1 MNISHEHKIIWWA
14 PERCGTKAT
23 AHIFSKLGFE
33 YFADETE
40 TLHIVKR
47 RSAELTEEQIDNG
60 GIYYQSH
67 SLKYPE
73 KYSDY
78 KIICNIRN
86 PYDRMLSI
94 FSNFTNVGSRFV
106 YTKDKPQKLVNT
118 FESFIR
124 EMLLYH
130 KVSTEED
137 LEKKPLKK
145 TYLSKYSF
153 ETQIPDFFIKMESLE
168 EDLGKLDFVRES
180 EIWKS
185 GYIRDYLNQNPYI
198 NIRPYKFNNIYS
210 LESAKRVYEF
220 NKKQFII
227 CDYDPFSFT
236 RQELSNEEKMKFIH
250 DIL

>member
-23 AHIFSKLGFE
+23 AHIFGKLGFE
-33 YFADETE
+33 YFTDETE
-40 TLHIVKR
+40 TEKHM
-47 RSAELTEEQIDNG
+47 TDD

-78 KIICNIRN
+78 KIICSIRN

-94 FSNFTNVGSRFV
+94 FANFSNVGTTFV
-106 YTKDKPQKLVNT
+106 YTKDKSQKLVNT
-118 FESFIR
+118 FETFIR
-124 EMLLYH
+124 EMLLYNE
-130 KVSTEED
+130 VTSEED
-137 LEKKPLKK
+137 LGKKPIQKS
-145 TYLSKYSF
+145 YLSKYNF
-153 ETQIPDFFIKMESLE
+153 ESRVPDFFIKMESLE

-180 EIWKS
+180 NIWKS
-185 GYIRDYLNQNPYI
+185 GYIRDYLNRNPHI
-198 NIRPYKFNNIYS
+198 NVRPYKFNNVYT
-210 LESAKRVYEF
+210 LESAKRVYEYH
-220 NKKQFII
+220 KKQFII

-236 RQELSNEEKMKFIH
+236 RQELSNEEKMRFIH

>member
-23 AHIFSKLGFE
+23 AHIFNKLGFE
-33 YFADETE
+33 YFVDETE
-40 TLHIVKR
+40 NRK
-47 RSAELTEEQIDNG
+47 QITNG
-60 GIYYQSH
+60 GSYYQSH

-73 KYSDY
+73 KYKDY
-78 KIICNIRN
+78 KIICSIRN

-94 FSNFTNVGSRFV
+94 FLNFTNLGSTFV

-118 FESFIR
+118 FDSFIR

-130 KVSTEED
+130 KVSTKKD
-137 LEKKPLKK
+137 LVKKPLQKA
-145 TYLSKYSF
+145 YLSKYSF

-198 NIRPYKFNNIYS
+198 NIRPYKFNNVYS

-236 RQELSNEEKMKFIH
+236 RQELSNEEKMEFIH

>member
-33 YFADETE
+33 YFIDETE
-40 TLHIVKR
+40 TKK
-47 RSAELTEEQIDNG
+47 QITDD

-73 KYSDY
+73 KYGDY
-78 KIICNIRN
+78 KIICSIRN

-94 FSNFTNVGSRFV
+94 FSNFTNLGSTFV
-106 YTKDKPQKLVNT
+106 YTKDKSQNLVNT

-124 EMLLYH
+124 EMLLYN
-130 KVSTEED
+130 KVSTKED
-137 LEKKPLKK
+137 LEKRPIQKS
-145 TYLSKYSF
+145 YLSKYSF
-153 ETQIPDFFIKMESLE
+153 ESQLPDFFIKMESLE

-180 EIWKS
+180 KIWKS
-185 GYIRDYLNQNPYI
+185 GYIRDYLSHNPYI
-198 NIRPYKFNNIYS
+198 NVRPYKFNNVYN
-210 LESAKRVYEF
+210 LESAKRVYEYH
-220 NKKQFII
+220 KKQFII
-227 CDYDPFSFT
+227 CDYNPFSFT
-236 RQELSNEEKMKFIH
+236 TEELSNEEKMKFIH

>member
-94 FSNFTNVGSRFV
+94 FSNFTNLGSRFV
-106 YTKDKPQKLVNT
+106 YTKDNPQKLVNT

-145 TYLSKYSF
+145 TM
-153 ETQIPDFFIKMESLE
+153 IME
-168 EDLGKLDFVRES
+168 
-180 EIWKS
+180 
-185 GYIRDYLNQNPYI
+185 
-198 NIRPYKFNNIYS
+198 
-210 LESAKRVYEF
+210 
-220 NKKQFII
+220 
-227 CDYDPFSFT
+227 
-236 RQELSNEEKMKFIH
+236 
-250 DIL
+250 

>member
-33 YFADETE
+33 YFTDKTE
-40 TLHIVKR
+40 TKKHM
-47 RSAELTEEQIDNG
+47 TDD

-78 KIICNIRN
+78 KIICSIRN

-94 FSNFTNVGSRFV
+94 FSNFTNIGSNFV
-106 YTKDKPQKLVNT
+106 YTKDKSQNLVNT

-124 EMLLYH
+124 EMLLYN

-137 LEKKPLKK
+137 LEKKPIQKS
-145 TYLSKYSF
+145 YLSKYSF
-153 ETQIPDFFIKMESLE
+153 ESQIPDFFIKMESLE
-168 EDLGKLDFVRES
+168 EDLGKLEFVKES
-180 EIWKS
+180 KIWKS
-185 GYIRDYLNQNPYI
+185 GYIRDYLNRNPYI
-198 NIRPYKFNNIYS
+198 NIRPYKFNNVYT
-210 LESAKRVYEF
+210 LESAKRIYEYH
-220 NKKQFII
+220 KKQFII

>member
-33 YFADETE
+33 YFIDETE
-40 TLHIVKR
+40 TKK
-47 RSAELTEEQIDNG
+47 QITDD

-73 KYSDY
+73 KYGDY
-78 KIICNIRN
+78 KIICSIRN

-94 FSNFTNVGSRFV
+94 FSNFTNLGSTFV
-106 YTKDKPQKLVNT
+106 YTKDKSQNLVNT

-124 EMLLYH
+124 EMLLYN
-130 KVSTEED
+130 KVSTKED
-137 LEKKPLKK
+137 LEKRPIQKS
-145 TYLSKYSF
+145 YLSKYSF
-153 ETQIPDFFIKMESLE
+153 ESKVPDFFIKMESLE

-185 GYIRDYLNQNPYI
+185 GYIRDYLSHNPYI
-198 NIRPYKFNNIYS
+198 NVRPYKFNNVYN
-210 LESAKRVYEF
+210 LESAKRVYEYH
-220 NKKQFII
+220 KKQFII
-227 CDYDPFSFT
+227 CDYNPFSFT
-236 RQELSNEEKMKFIH
+236 TEELSNEEKMKFIH

>member
-1 MNISHEHKIIWWA
+1 
-14 PERCGTKAT
+14 
-23 AHIFSKLGFE
+23 
-33 YFADETE
+33 
-40 TLHIVKR
+40 
-47 RSAELTEEQIDNG
+47 
-60 GIYYQSH
+60 
-67 SLKYPE
+67 
-73 KYSDY
+73 
-78 KIICNIRN
+78 
-86 PYDRMLSI
+86 
-94 FSNFTNVGSRFV
+94 
-106 YTKDKPQKLVNT
+106 
-118 FESFIR
+118 
-124 EMLLYH
+124 
-130 KVSTEED
+130 VSTEED

>member
-33 YFADETE
+33 YFIGTDETIK
-40 TLHIVKR
+40 TI
-47 RSAELTEEQIDNG
+47 TDD
-60 GIYYQSH
+60 GINYQSH
-67 SLKYPE
+67 NIEYPE
-73 KYSDY
+73 KYNDY
-78 KIICNIRN
+78 KIICSIRN

-94 FSNFTNVGSRFV
+94 FSNFTNVGTTFV
-106 YTKDKPQKLVNT
+106 YTKNNHQKLVNT

-124 EMLLYH
+124 EMLLYN
-130 KVSTEED
+130 KVTTTED
-137 LEKKPLKK
+137 LEKRLIQKS
-145 TYLSKYSF
+145 YLYKYRF
-153 ETQIPDFFIKMESLE
+153 ESRIPDFFIKMESLE

-185 GYIRDYLNQNPYI
+185 GYIRDYLKHNPHI
-198 NIRPYKFNNIYS
+198 NKKPFKFNDVYTF
-210 LESAKRVYEF
+210 ESAKRVYEYH
-220 NKKQFII
+220 KKQFII
-227 CDYDPFSFT
+227 SDYDPFSFT